1 MIKNMEVIDTIQ
13 GHLKVRIQLSLG
25 KYEGVWNK
33 WWVHLY
39 LEHLSFLGCF
49 RVSWVMLSILELSSR
64 ITITTTTRCRNDKG
78 ARTSWASSHN
88 LRYKSMWWIPLSR
101 FKKVEIDFW
110 RWRPLYSFN
119 DAHET
124 IAHDQVRFCN
134 LISFGVIFRDFYILL
149 GDTDVK
155 FQSSKAYKLKWRPRS
170 QSPCIIHIEISLVFS
185 LSMFCATWG

>member
-1 MIKNMEVIDTIQ
+1 MIKIMEVIGNFNNYFWNDKLFYNIDLNLETSHHMKVRIPFRDIQ
-13 GHLKVRIQLSLG
+13 VHLKVRVWLSLG
-25 KYEGVWNK
+25 KYEGVWNTR
-33 WWVHLY
+33 WVHLY

-49 RVSWVMLSILELSSR
+49 RVSWVMLSILEPSSR

-124 IAHDQVRFCN
+124 IARDQLRFCN
-134 LISFGVIFRDFYILL
+134 LISFGVIFRDFYMLL

-155 FQSSKAYKLKWRPRS
+155 FQSK
-170 QSPCIIHIEISLVFS
+170 
-185 LSMFCATWG
+185 